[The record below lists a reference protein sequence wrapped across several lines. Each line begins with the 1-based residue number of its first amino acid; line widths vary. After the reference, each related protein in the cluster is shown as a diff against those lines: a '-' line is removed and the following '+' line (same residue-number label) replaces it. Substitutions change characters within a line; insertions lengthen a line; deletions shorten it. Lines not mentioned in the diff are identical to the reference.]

1 MITTTIL
8 KAGPGQLVEYLPDL
22 DVDALA
28 ETLVA
33 FANGD
38 GGTIIAGLDEHG
50 RPTGR
55 VYPEDVE
62 SVLRQ
67 AEAMCRPPIQDRKSV
82 V

>member
-33 FANGD
+33 FRLVETRLAIE
-38 GGTIIAGLDEHG
+38 GGRHPVAALEHLAGRLGIRRFVGIE
-50 RPTGR
+50 
-55 VYPEDVE
+55 
-62 SVLRQ
+62 Q
-67 AEAMCRPPIQDRKSV
+67 AS
-82 V
+82 

>member
-38 GGTIIAGLDEHG
+38 GGTIVVGLD
-50 RPTGR
+50 
-55 VYPEDVE
+55 
-62 SVLRQ
+62 
-67 AEAMCRPPIQDRKSV
+67 
-82 V
+82 

>member
-22 DVDALA
+22 DVEALA

-38 GGTIIAGLDEHG
+38 GGTIVVGLDERG

-55 VYPEDVE
+55 VYP
-62 SVLRQ
+62 
-67 AEAMCRPPIQDRKSV
+67 
-82 V
+82 